1 MGTDVQGTLS
11 KVLWL
16 MSFLAMGGGGG
27 GGEKSLSNTR
37 HEAEGL
43 FTMIQND
50 FTLIIL
56 TGNFIL

>member
-1 MGTDVQGTLS
+1 
-11 KVLWL
+11 

-27 GGEKSLSNTR
+27 GGVKSLSNTR